1 MKKATIYT
9 PTVHL
14 QALELTDKPTPGLS
28 VVSAGKGAL
37 VILAKPGATLAGF
50 VDSAKG
56 KNIADSGKAQDVT
69 WWKREG
75 HRLVLQSK

>member
-1 MKKATIYT
+1 MKKVTIHT

-37 VILAKPGATLAGF
+37 VILAKPGATLAGY

-56 KNIADSGKAQDVT
+56 KAIAASGRAQDVT

-75 HRLVLQSK
+75 HRLVPQK